1 MARSS
6 TPTAVVTQGRPLS
19 PKLFNIMVDAIVKE
33 WLHQV
38 LSANKAESGIG
49 TAIRYFVVL
58 FYADDGYIASTDPA
72 MLQDSLHILIAL
84 FERVGLLTNTSKTK
98 AETCMDR
105 KI

>member
-1 MARSS
+1 MHYWYAEPRGSMARSS

-19 PKLFNIMVDAIVKE
+19 PRLFNIMVDAIVKE

-58 FYADDGYIASTDPA
+58 FYADDGYIALTDPA
-72 MLQDSLHILIAL
+72 ML
-84 FERVGLLTNTSKTK
+84 
-98 AETCMDR
+98 
-105 KI
+105 

>member
-1 MARSS
+1 
-6 TPTAVVTQGRPLS
+6 
-19 PKLFNIMVDAIVKE
+19 MVDAIVKE